1 MSMFLRLDDKR
12 SSEDNDKDKTMCCSR
27 CRRSISLVECKN
39 LTLVKSQTFLMIIM
53 LPRYK
58 FEAKKL
64 EAQASVEHPDDVGI
78 CPSSGHETDREIR
91 R

>member
-1 MSMFLRLDDKR
+1 M
-12 SSEDNDKDKTMCCSR
+12 
-27 CRRSISLVECKN
+27 ECKN
-39 LTLVKSQTFLMIIM
+39 LIGEVPNLSDDHNA